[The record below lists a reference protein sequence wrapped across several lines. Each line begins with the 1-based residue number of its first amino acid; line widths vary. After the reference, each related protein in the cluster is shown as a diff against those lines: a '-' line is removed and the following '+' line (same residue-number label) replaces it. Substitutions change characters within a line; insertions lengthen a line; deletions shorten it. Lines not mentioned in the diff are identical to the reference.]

1 MEGWQ
6 GYTPT
11 GLTPESIN
19 NMQLDA
25 GAFFV
30 DLDTSGLTKDS
41 TAADFADILQKEGME
56 KGKCLGAT
64 TGGGTFNAVPETRQI
79 EADGL
84 KFNPKGFTVYD
95 AWNINLST
103 TMKEFS
109 EKNIKIAIPTAEV
122 LGDGSIGARSTLML
136 HHYIDKFMWA
146 GRLGDGRLAMIEL
159 DNVLNASGMSLTI
172 NNNGEGE
179 VPVEFVAHQGDI
191 TRMQYAPF
199 RIKFFVL
206 PEGTMTPDPD
216 PNPEPS
222 GESLITGDGV
232 PFHLRSDE

>member
-1 MEGWQ
+1 MDKWQ

-30 DLDTSGLTKDS
+30 DLDTSEMTKES
-41 TAADFADILQKEGME
+41 TAEDFADILQKGME
-56 KGKCLGAT
+56 TGKCLGAT

-109 EKNIKIAIPTAEV
+109 EKNIRIAIPTAEV
-122 LGDGSIGARSTLML
+122 MSDGSIGARSTLML
-136 HHYIDKFMWA
+136 HHYIDKFLWA

-191 TRMQYAPF
+191 RRMQYAPF
-199 RIKFFVL
+199 RIRFFEL
-206 PEGTMTPDPD
+206 PEGAEIPK
-216 PNPEPS
+216 PEPDTES
-222 GESLITGDGV
+222 ETSPNETEPGEEPGL
-232 PFHLRSDE
+232 DEYDI